1 MKKLLTI
8 LASLTLILSLSL
20 PALAVN
26 HEGEIGICLD
36 GNTYYPSS
44 LPVQVQN
51 GRTMVPLR
59 DLAERL
65 GADVEWVQETQ
76 EIVMIRAGSTVTM
89 TLGKTTADV
98 DGTAVEMDVA
108 PYAVDGHTLIPARY
122 VAEFFGQVVTWDQEN
137 SLVVVEEDKS
147 VAGDSNLEA
156 WALAMGAMRGRLDH
170 YGAGNGST
178 HFGQVPR
185 CDPMITDVPELF
197 RYRLELD
204 WGIHDREELI
214 AVILSMTFH
223 GHNDSFQEAAAIAN
237 SLTDAE
243 MEALIAQSSEVDAY
257 MWPYTK
263 ALSEK
268 WGEKGILAWD
278 LFRMSNLVQ
287 WGYSAGYLTY
297 AEALALV
304 EPAAALLCET
314 FSSWEEAYENYLWGA
329 AWWERI
335 DVEAFRTAREKSR
348 AEGRIGPLD
357 DSVENAAYLDS
368 FPRGSFYIELLANP
382 ETTTLFDNTLFSTGV
397 IGLPQGAAGSL
408 DDLGN

>member
-1 MKKLLTI
+1 MKKLLT
-8 LASLTLILSLSL
+8 LLVSLTLLLSLSL
-20 PALAVN
+20 PALAAG

-36 GNTYYPSS
+36 GNTYYPTTQ
-44 LPVQVQN
+44 PVQVQN

-65 GADVEWVQETQ
+65 GADVEWVQKTQ
-76 EIVMIRAGSTVTM
+76 EIVMTRAGTTVTM
-89 TLGKTTADV
+89 TLGKTTANV
-98 DGTAVEMDVA
+98 DGTAVEMDVV

-137 SLVVVEEDKS
+137 SLVVVDEDKS

-156 WALAMGAMRGRLDH
+156 WALAMGAMRAYMDS

-178 HFGQVPR
+178 YFGEVPR
-185 CDPMITDVPELF
+185 RDPMITDVPGLF
-197 RYRLELD
+197 RYQLELD
-204 WGIHDREELI
+204 WGIHDREELS
-214 AVILSMTFH
+214 AVISNMTFH

-268 WGEKGILAWD
+268 WGDKGILAWD
-278 LFRMSNLVQ
+278 LFRMSNLAQ
-287 WGYSAGYLTY
+287 WGYTAGYLTY

-304 EPAAALLCET
+304 EPAATLLCET
-314 FSSWEEAYENYLWGA
+314 FSSWEEAYENYLWGS

-335 DVEAFRTAREKSR
+335 DVEAWGAGREKSR
-348 AEGRIGPLD
+348 AEGLIEPLD

-368 FPRGSFYIELLANP
+368 FPRGSFYIDLLTDP
-382 ETTTLFDNTLFSTGV
+382 ETAALFDDTLFRDGV
-397 IGLPQGAAGSL
+397 IGLPN
-408 DDLGN
+408 GN

>member
-1 MKKLLTI
+1 MKKLLT
-8 LASLTLILSLSL
+8 LLVSLTLLLSLSL
-20 PALAVN
+20 PALAAG

-36 GNTYYPSS
+36 GNTYYPTTQ
-44 LPVQVQN
+44 PVQVQN

-65 GADVEWVQETQ
+65 GADVEWVQKTQ
-76 EIVMIRAGSTVTM
+76 EIVMTRAGTTVTM
-89 TLGKTTADV
+89 TLGKTTANV
-98 DGTAVEMDVA
+98 DGTAVEMDVV

-137 SLVVVEEDKS
+137 SLVVVDEDKS

-156 WALAMGAMRGRLDH
+156 WALAMGAMRAYMDS

-178 HFGQVPR
+178 YFGEVPR
-185 CDPMITDVPELF
+185 RDPMITDVPGLF
-197 RYRLELD
+197 RYQLELD

-214 AVILSMTFH
+214 AVISNMTFH

-268 WGEKGILAWD
+268 WGDKGILSWD
-278 LFRMSNLVQ
+278 LFRMSNLAQ
-287 WGYSAGYLTY
+287 WGYTAGYLTY

-304 EPAAALLCET
+304 EPAATLLCET
-314 FSSWEEAYENYLWGA
+314 FSSWEEAYENYLWGS

-335 DVEAFRTAREKSR
+335 DVEAWGAGREKSR
-348 AEGRIGPLD
+348 AEGLIEPLD

-368 FPRGSFYIELLANP
+368 FPRGSFYIDLLTDP
-382 ETTTLFDNTLFSTGV
+382 ETAALFDDTLFRDGV
-397 IGLPQGAAGSL
+397 IGLP
-408 DDLGN
+408 DGN

>member
-1 MKKLLTI
+1 MKKLLT
-8 LASLTLILSLSL
+8 LLVSLTLLLSLSL
-20 PALAVN
+20 PALAAG

-36 GNTYYPSS
+36 GNTYYPTTQ
-44 LPVQVQN
+44 PVQVQN

-65 GADVEWVQETQ
+65 GADVEWVQKTQ
-76 EIVMIRAGSTVTM
+76 EIVMTRAGTTVTM
-89 TLGKTTADV
+89 TLGKTTANV
-98 DGTAVEMDVA
+98 DGTAVEMDVV

-122 VAEFFGQVVTWDQEN
+122 VAEFFGQVVTRDQEN
-137 SLVVVEEDKS
+137 SLVVVDEDKS

-156 WALAMGAMRGRLDH
+156 WALAMGAMRAYMDS

-178 HFGQVPR
+178 YFGEVPR
-185 CDPMITDVPELF
+185 RDPMITDVPGLF
-197 RYRLELD
+197 RYQLELD

-214 AVILSMTFH
+214 AVISNMTFH

-268 WGEKGILAWD
+268 WGDKGILAWD
-278 LFRMSNLVQ
+278 LFRMSNLAQ
-287 WGYSAGYLTY
+287 WGYTAGYLTY

-304 EPAAALLCET
+304 EPAATLLCET
-314 FSSWEEAYENYLWGA
+314 FSSWEEAYENYLWGS

-335 DVEAFRTAREKSR
+335 DVEAWGAGREKSR
-348 AEGRIGPLD
+348 AEGLIEPLD

-368 FPRGSFYIELLANP
+368 FPRGSFYIDLLTDP
-382 ETTTLFDNTLFSTGV
+382 ETAALFDDTLFRDGV
-397 IGLPQGAAGSL
+397 IGLP
-408 DDLGN
+408 DGN